1 MFYVVVNWYNELK
14 DEDIITHLIVVAE
27 DWNDA
32 TQKITGRFEW
42 INSIK
47 MIEIGGVND
56 DPIIEI
62 PSGCVK
68 AVLKENE
75 Y

>member
-1 MFYVVVNWYNELK
+1 MFYVVVNWYNEQK
-14 DEDIITHLIVVAE
+14 DEDTITHLIVAAE

-32 TQKITGRFEW
+32 TQKIMGRFKW

-47 MIEIGGVND
+47 MTEIGVID

>member
-1 MFYVVVNWYNELK
+1 MYYVVVNWFDNSKE
-14 DEDIITHLIVVAE
+14 EDIITHLIVIAE

-32 TQKITGRFEW
+32 TLKVINRFEW

-47 MIEIGGVND
+47 MTEIGVNE

-68 AVLKENE
+68 AVLKENK

>member
-14 DEDIITHLIVVAE
+14 NEDIITHLIVVAE

-47 MIEIGGVND
+47 MTEIGVND

>member
-14 DEDIITHLIVVAE
+14 NEDIITHLIVVAE

-32 TQKITGRFEW
+32 TQKITGRFKW

-47 MIEIGGVND
+47 MAEIGVND

-62 PSGCVK
+62 PSSCVK

>member
-1 MFYVVVNWYNELK
+1 MYYVVVNWFDNFKE
-14 DEDIITHLIVVAE
+14 EDIITHLIVIAE

-32 TQKITGRFEW
+32 TLKVINRFEW

-47 MIEIGGVND
+47 MTEIGVSE

-68 AVLKENE
+68 AVLKENK